1 MNGFVSQQPDPTSVR
16 IALRSF
22 GFKYGMP
29 DGAHFVVDMRF
40 LPNPFWVPELKP
52 FNGRDERVRDY
63 VLGQEQAIEHITC
76 YAGMICELTERYR
89 RKGKGKVT
97 VAVGCTGGKHRSVV
111 AVEFLMEILVKRG
124 YNVTATHGDLGR
136 E

>member
-1 MNGFVSQQPDPTSVR
+1 MRNQGGPRPPR

-29 DGAHFVVDMRF
+29 KAAHFVVDMRF

-63 VLGQEQAIEHITC
+63 VLGQARAVDFLTC
-76 YAGMICELTERYR
+76 YVEMISELAERYR
-89 RKGKGKVT
+89 RKGKDEVM

-111 AVEFLMEILVKRG
+111 AVEFMTALLTQRG
-124 YNVTATHGDLGR
+124 YGVTSAHGDLGR

>member
-1 MNGFVSQQPDPTSVR
+1 MTSQRTGPPLRQ

-22 GFKYGMP
+22 GFKYGLP
-29 DGAHFVVDMRF
+29 DAVHFVVDMRF
-40 LPNPFWVPELKP
+40 LSNPFWVPELKP

-63 VLGQEQAIEHITC
+63 VLGQARAVEFLTC
-76 YAGMICELTERYR
+76 YVEMITELAERYR
-89 RKGKGKVT
+89 RKGKDQLM

-111 AVEFLMEILVKRG
+111 AVEFMTGLLTRRG
-124 YNVTATHGDLGR
+124 YKVTFSHSDLGR